1 MTCNNRTRIVLLPGL
16 HGTADLFDPLL
27 QHCPPEFDP
36 LVISHPPDRELSYE
50 KLAAEVRGRI
60 TGHSPMILL
69 GESYSGPLALRL
81 ASERPEGLVAVVL
94 VGTFVL
100 PPGPSWA
107 RFLPWKLIFRMR
119 TLIYVLRALVGGS
132 PENAA
137 MVAKTAAILK
147 SVSNG
152 VLATRLRSTLTV
164 DARPWLAACPVPILY
179 LAGAKDYVVRRHCL
193 KSILR
198 HRPDVVS
205 RTLPTSHFI
214 LQLAPADAWKA
225 ITEFLQ
231 GTNDRSH

>member
-1 MTCNNRTRIVLLPGL
+1 MNNNNKTRIVLLPGL
-16 HGTADLFDPLL
+16 HGTHHLFEPLL
-27 QHCPPEFDP
+27 QHCPPEFEP
-36 LVISHPPDRELSYE
+36 LVISHPGDRELSYE
-50 KLAAEVRGRI
+50 ELAAEVRSKI

-100 PPGPSWA
+100 PPGPRWA
-107 RFLPWKLIFRMR
+107 RYLPWKLIFRMR
-119 TLIYVLRALVGGS
+119 VPIYVLRALVGGS
-132 PENAA
+132 HGNAA
-137 MVAKTAAILK
+137 MMAKTSAILK
-147 SVSNG
+147 TVSTG

-193 KSILR
+193 KAIQR

-231 GTNDRSH
+231 GKK

>member
-1 MTCNNRTRIVLLPGL
+1 MIRNHKTRVVLLPGL
-16 HGTADLFDPLL
+16 HGTHDLFEPLL

-36 LVISHPPDRELSYE
+36 LVISHPRDRELSYE
-50 KLAAEVRGRI
+50 ELAGEVRTQI
-60 TGHSPMILL
+60 TGYSPMILL

-100 PPGPSWA
+100 PPGPRWA
-107 RFLPWKLIFRMR
+107 RFLPWELIFRMR
-119 TLIYVLRALVGGS
+119 TPIYVLRALVGGS
-132 PENAA
+132 PEDVA
-137 MVAKTAAILK
+137 MVVKTAAILK
-147 SVSNG
+147 NVSAS

-179 LAGAKDYVVRRHCL
+179 LAGAKDLVVRRHCL

-231 GTNDRSH
+231 GETG